1 MMTFLKKITA
11 KELFKVFSL
20 NGLSVILKVII
31 GFISSK
37 IIAVYVGPAGM
48 ALVGNF
54 RNFTTI
60 FESVGLLGFQNGII
74 KYVAENGDDYQKQKR
89 FLSTCV
95 ISIASVAV
103 LLSLGLYF
111 FSDFISDKLFGD
123 NSEYENV
130 IVITSLCVP
139 WYISSLFL
147 INVLNG
153 FGLYRKVILINVLGN
168 ILGLFTSIILII
180 HYKTFGALLSL
191 VISPTLLFVVTVFY
205 LNKITPFLSV
215 SFQNF
220 DFEIIKKLSQYS
232 LMALFSS
239 VIGSYVYLSIRN
251 NIIDNLGID
260 KAGYWEAMTR
270 ISGYC
275 LLFLTTILTVYF
287 LPKLSKSESKEQ
299 TRAVFW
305 SYFKGVIPMFILGV
319 TILFF
324 LKDLIVPMLLSEKFQ
339 PTTSL
344 FFWQLVGDIFK
355 AISLILGY
363 QFFAKKMTK
372 VFIIT
377 ESFSLLVLYS
387 SSIYLTSLFDI
398 KGVVMAHAFTYFIYV
413 IVLGTY
419 FRKTIF

>member
-1 MMTFLKKITA
+1 MTFLKKITA

-387 SSIYLTSLFDI
+387 SSIYLTSIFDI

>member
-1 MMTFLKKITA
+1 MTFFKKITA

-387 SSIYLTSLFDI
+387 SSIYLTSIFDI

>member
-1 MMTFLKKITA
+1 
-11 KELFKVFSL
+11 
-20 NGLSVILKVII
+20 
-31 GFISSK
+31 
-37 IIAVYVGPAGM
+37 
-48 ALVGNF
+48 
-54 RNFTTI
+54 
-60 FESVGLLGFQNGII
+60 
-74 KYVAENGDDYQKQKR
+74 
-89 FLSTCV
+89 
-95 ISIASVAV
+95 
-103 LLSLGLYF
+103 
-111 FSDFISDKLFGD
+111 
-123 NSEYENV
+123 
-130 IVITSLCVP
+130 
-139 WYISSLFL
+139 
-147 INVLNG
+147 
-153 FGLYRKVILINVLGN
+153 
-168 ILGLFTSIILII
+168 
-180 HYKTFGALLSL
+180 
-191 VISPTLLFVVTVFY
+191 
-205 LNKITPFLSV
+205 
-215 SFQNF
+215 
-220 DFEIIKKLSQYS
+220 
-232 LMALFSS
+232 MALFSS

-387 SSIYLTSLFDI
+387 SSIYLTSIFDI

>member
-1 MMTFLKKITA
+1 MGIFKKIITN
-11 KELFKVFSL
+11 EIFKITSL
-20 NGLSVILKVII
+20 NGINVVLKICI
-31 GFISSK
+31 GFVSSK

-48 ALVGNF
+48 ALVGNL
-54 RNFTTI
+54 RNFATMI
-60 FESVGLLGFQNGII
+60 ESVGLLGFQNGII
-74 KYVAENGDDYQKQKR
+74 KYVAENDNDFQKQQK
-89 FLSTCV
+89 FLSTCI

-111 FSDFISDKLFGD
+111 FSGFIANKLFGN
-123 NSEYENV
+123 NSGYESV
-130 IVITSLCVP
+130 MVITSLCIP
-139 WYISSLFL
+139 WYIASLFL

-153 FGLYRKVILINVLGN
+153 LGLYKKVISINIFGN
-168 ILGLFTSIILII
+168 ILGLLIAVILII
-180 HYKTFGALLSL
+180 QYKTFGALLSI
-191 VISPTLLFVVTVFY
+191 VISPTLLFGITIFY
-205 LNKITPFLSV
+205 VNKITPFLRI

-251 NIIDNLGID
+251 NVIDNLGID

-287 LPKLSKSESKEQ
+287 LPKLSKSENKEQ
-299 TRAVFW
+299 TKAVFW
-305 SYFKGVIPMFILGV
+305 SYFKGVIPMFIFGV
-319 TILFF
+319 TVLFF

-344 FFWQLVGDIFK
+344 FFWQLVGDVFK

-363 QFFAKKMTK
+363 QFFAKKLTTA
-372 VFIIT
+372 FIVT
-377 ESFSLLVLYS
+377 ESFSLLILYCS
-387 SSIYLTSLFDI
+387 SVYFTSIFDI
-398 KGVVMAHAFTYFIYV
+398 EGVVMAHAFTYFIYT

>member
-1 MMTFLKKITA
+1 MMTFFKKITA

-387 SSIYLTSLFDI
+387 SSIYLTSIFDI

>member
-1 MMTFLKKITA
+1 MGIFKKIITN
-11 KELFKVFSL
+11 EIFKITSL
-20 NGLSVILKVII
+20 NGINVVLKICI
-31 GFISSK
+31 GFVSSK

-48 ALVGNF
+48 ALVGNL
-54 RNFTTI
+54 RNFATMI
-60 FESVGLLGFQNGII
+60 ESVGLLGFQNGII
-74 KYVAENGDDYQKQKR
+74 KYVAENDNDFQKQQK
-89 FLSTCV
+89 FLSTCI

-111 FSDFISDKLFGD
+111 FSGFIANKLFGN
-123 NSEYENV
+123 NSGYESV
-130 IVITSLCVP
+130 MVITSLCIP
-139 WYISSLFL
+139 WYIASLFL

-153 FGLYRKVILINVLGN
+153 LGLYKKVISINIFGN
-168 ILGLFTSIILII
+168 ILGLLIAVILII
-180 HYKTFGALLSL
+180 QYKTFGALLSI
-191 VISPTLLFVVTVFY
+191 VISPTLLFGITIFY
-205 LNKITPFLSV
+205 VNKITPFLRI

-251 NIIDNLGID
+251 NVIDNLGID

-287 LPKLSKSESKEQ
+287 LPKLSKSENKEQ
-299 TRAVFW
+299 TKAVFW

-319 TILFF
+319 TVLFF

-344 FFWQLVGDIFK
+344 FFWQLVGDVFK

-363 QFFAKKMTK
+363 QFFAKKLTTA
-372 VFIIT
+372 FIVT
-377 ESFSLLVLYS
+377 ESFSLLILYCS
-387 SSIYLTSLFDI
+387 SVYFTSIFDI
-398 KGVVMAHAFTYFIYV
+398 EGVVMAHAFTYFIYA

>member
-205 LNKITPFLSV
+205 LNKITSFLSV

-387 SSIYLTSLFDI
+387 SSIYLTSIFDI

>member
-1 MMTFLKKITA
+1 MTFFKKIGA
-11 KELFKVFSL
+11 NELFKVFSL

-54 RNFTTI
+54 RNLTTI

-372 VFIIT
+372 VFILT

-387 SSIYLTSLFDI
+387 SSIYLTSIFDI

>member
-387 SSIYLTSLFDI
+387 SSIYLTSIFDI

>member
-1 MMTFLKKITA
+1 MTFLKKITA

-387 SSIYLTSLFDI
+387 
-398 KGVVMAHAFTYFIYV
+398 
-413 IVLGTY
+413 
-419 FRKTIF
+419 

>member
-1 MMTFLKKITA
+1 MTFFKKIGA
-11 KELFKVFSL
+11 NELFKVFSL

-387 SSIYLTSLFDI
+387 SSIYLTSIFDI